1 MLRFSNSNSCKI
13 STGINMQTFDFN
25 NEIILQDE
33 RIILRPL
40 SINDFD
46 FLLEYSVNEPQLWEY
61 LMVTANGEENLK
73 KYLSAAIK
81 ARKNKIEYPFIVYDK
96 KCHKYVGSTRFY
108 DIKLQL
114 KTMQIGSTWYG
125 KEFQGT
131 GINKHCKYLLLDYA
145 FGEMNM
151 ERIEFRTYN
160 CNERSI
166 KALKSIGCKVD
177 GILRS
182 NSISTDGGRR
192 DSIVF
197 SILRNEWYNE
207 VKVNMLNMLKVKSDM
222 ELNHRPMFAIRHSK
236 LILHNHKFHSQ
247 NHIMQV
253 FKKKINLISDE

>member
-1 MLRFSNSNSCKI
+1 
-13 STGINMQTFDFN
+13 MQTFDFN
-25 NEIILQDE
+25 KEIILQDD
-33 RIILRPL
+33 RVILRPL
-40 SINDFD
+40 SVADFE
-46 FLLEYSVNEPQLWEY
+46 FLLEYSLNEPQLWEY
-61 LMVTANGEENLK
+61 LMVPANGKENLK
-73 KYLSAAIK
+73 KYLSVAIK
-81 ARKNKIEYPFIVYDK
+81 ARKNKNEYPFIVFDR
-96 KCHKYVGSTRFY
+96 KCHKYIGSTRFY
-108 DIKLQL
+108 DIKLQS

-131 GINKHCKYLLLDYA
+131 GLNKHCKYLLLDYA

-207 VKVNMLNMLKVKSDM
+207 LKNNMLNMLEVTSDM
-222 ELNHRPMFAIRHSK
+222 EHNHRTRFTIKHSK
-236 LILHNHKFHSQ
+236 QLLHNHQFNFQ
-247 NHIMQV
+247 NRIMQV
-253 FKKKINLISDE
+253 SKKQNNLIHNE

>member
-1 MLRFSNSNSCKI
+1 
-13 STGINMQTFDFN
+13 MQTFDFN
-25 NEIILQDE
+25 RDIVLQDE
-33 RIILRPL
+33 RVILRPL
-40 SINDFD
+40 SINDFE

-61 LMVTANGEENLK
+61 LMIPANGMENLK
-73 KYLSAAIK
+73 KYLNVAIK
-81 ARKNKIEYPFIVYDK
+81 ARKNKNEYPFIVYDR
-96 KCHKYVGSTRFY
+96 KCHKYIGSTRFY
-108 DIKLQL
+108 DIKLHS
-114 KTMQIGSTWYG
+114 KTLQIGSTWYG

-131 GINKHCKYLLLDYA
+131 GINKHCKYLLLEYA

-166 KALKSIGCKVD
+166 NALKSIGCKVD

-207 VKVNMLNMLKVKSDM
+207 VKENILSVLKVKSDM
-222 ELNHRPMFAIRHSK
+222 QHNHRPAFTIRNSK
-236 LILHNHKFHSQ
+236 PLLRSYLFHSP
-247 NHIMQV
+247 NHIGQV
-253 FKKKINLISDE
+253 SKKQINLIFDE

>member
-1 MLRFSNSNSCKI
+1 
-13 STGINMQTFDFN
+13 MQTFDFN
-25 NEIILQDE
+25 NEVILQDE
-33 RIILRPL
+33 RVILRPL

-46 FLLEYSVNEPQLWEY
+46 FLLEYSVNEPQLWDY
-61 LMVTANGEENLK
+61 LMVTANGKENLK
-73 KYLSAAIK
+73 KYLSDAIK
-81 ARKNKIEYPFIVYDK
+81 ARKNKNEYPFIVYDK

-151 ERIEFRTYN
+151 ERIEFKAYN
-160 CNERSI
+160 CNERSV

-182 NSISTDGGRR
+182 NSISTDGRRR

-207 VKVNMLNMLKVKSDM
+207 VKENILSTLKVKNDL
-222 ELNHRPMFAIRHSK
+222 EHIHRSRFTIKHSK
-236 LILHNHKFHSQ
+236 LIPHNNLFHSQ
-247 NHIMQV
+247 NYIVQ
-253 FKKKINLISDE
+253 FSKKHINLISDE